1 MKREDEFAT
10 NTPFHWNSKRRLG

>member
-10 NTPFHWNSKRRLG
+10 A